1 MKLIELLLNKNV
13 KQRPDVEGVLNY
25 INNLATNIKNI
36 NLFDSDVDIQN
47 YIIEKNIISWNNIL
61 INETIYKRQRNFDL
75 FKLISA
81 SLLGI
86 FIPIAGI
93 IASMFVK
100 VKANFISENMEIIN
114 EIESKLMVFI
124 VDHLDKKIQRKK

>member
-47 YIIEKNIISWNNIL
+47 YIIEKNIIS
-61 INETIYKRQRNFDL
+61 
-75 FKLISA
+75 
-81 SLLGI
+81 
-86 FIPIAGI
+86 
-93 IASMFVK
+93 
-100 VKANFISENMEIIN
+100 
-114 EIESKLMVFI
+114 
-124 VDHLDKKIQRKK
+124 